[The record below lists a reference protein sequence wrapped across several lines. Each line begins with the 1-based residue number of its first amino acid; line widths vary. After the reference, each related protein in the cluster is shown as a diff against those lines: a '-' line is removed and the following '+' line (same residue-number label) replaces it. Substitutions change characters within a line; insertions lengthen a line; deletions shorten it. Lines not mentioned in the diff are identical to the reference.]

1 MASGLFGLKLFRES
15 VSQYTRARNK
25 DDTGDVDASIPNEQ
39 SLLEARKFLDEAGI
53 TKKLNNY
60 KKIANVLGAKLK
72 VDAKTGVLTNDGSPD
87 GFAKQ
92 SAEFYVNINN
102 RSLDESARYLKTVNE
117 MLAAGYTYEAAK
129 KEARDQYKKILDNYI
144 TVQENENATASFFDE
159 VKNKFKRHL

>member
-15 VSQYTRARNK
+15 VSQYTRGRNK
-25 DDTGDVDASIPNEQ
+25 DDTADVDASIPNEQ

-72 VDAKTGVLTNDGSPD
+72 VDARTGVLTDDGSPD

-102 RSLDESARYLKTVNE
+102 RSLDESTRYLKTVNE
-117 MLAAGYTYEAAK
+117 MVVG
-129 KEARDQYKKILDNYI
+129 
-144 TVQENENATASFFDE
+144 F
-159 VKNKFKRHL
+159 